1 MWLDVKVS
9 EGFADQSAEN
19 YPSRYIKGLMEFF
32 KNELLIGQNQA
43 AKYLVMKRKFTKK
56 MLVNRRVHLQSGT
69 KSVDFGQMSQLY
81 GIKKRVKRE
90 S

>member
-32 KNELLIGQNQA
+32 KNELLIGQN
-43 AKYLVMKRKFTKK
+43 
-56 MLVNRRVHLQSGT
+56 
-69 KSVDFGQMSQLY
+69 
-81 GIKKRVKRE
+81 
-90 S
+90 